1 MSTQDKKFS
10 EPVRLQT
17 DGNFLLVIYGKF
29 NYCLNDLLFLSSNV
43 HLILHSFII
52 EVNTDLFRSLVL
64 SCKPQQPWALNRFL
78 QAISV
83 ILSLGRKEQRVSVS
97 YVIYASDGVE
107 SDVLLCLPS
116 SKYLENVGSSNV
128 QTLQENEIF

>member
-29 NYCLNDLLFLSSNV
+29 NYCSNDSLFLSSNV

-83 ILSLGRKEQRVSVS
+83 ILSLGRKEQRVSVP

>member
-17 DGNFLLVIYGKF
+17 DGYFLLVIYS
-29 NYCLNDLLFLSSNV
+29 NDLLFLSSNV

-52 EVNTDLFRSLVL
+52 EVNTDLSRSLVL

-83 ILSLGRKEQRVSVS
+83 ILSLGRKEQRVSVP

-128 QTLQENEIF
+128 QVQTLQENEIF

>member
-1 MSTQDKKFS
+1 M
-10 EPVRLQT
+10 RLQT

-29 NYCLNDLLFLSSNV
+29 NYCSNDLLFLSSNV

-52 EVNTDLFRSLVL
+52 EVNTDLSRSLVL

-83 ILSLGRKEQRVSVS
+83 ILSLGRKEQRVSVP

>member
-29 NYCLNDLLFLSSNV
+29 NYCSNDLLFLSSNV
-43 HLILHSFII
+43 HLIHSFII
-52 EVNTDLFRSLVL
+52 EVNTDLSRSLVL
-64 SCKPQQPWALNRFL
+64 SCKAQQPWALNRFL

-83 ILSLGRKEQRVSVS
+83 ILSLGRKEQRVSVP

>member
-1 MSTQDKKFS
+1 M
-10 EPVRLQT
+10 RLQT

-29 NYCLNDLLFLSSNV
+29 NYCSNDLLFLSSNV
-43 HLILHSFII
+43 HLILHRFII

-83 ILSLGRKEQRVSVS
+83 ILSLGRKEQRVSVP